1 MMRLP
6 MIVRV
11 ARKEIL
17 STVRDR
23 RAIVSNLLVPL
34 ILLPALMLGLPLAL
48 GGLFARETATVTDIG
63 VEGLEH
69 LTPELRQR
77 LVAQNL
83 QLAATDR
90 PQEAVTDDTY
100 PVALSV
106 PAEFRDRVAAGEPV
120 SVTIYSKTGNLRSE
134 LNAGKVQSAVQAYRQ
149 ALVTERVRAAGL
161 DPEILQPVAVQTV
174 DASREQEIASGQLAW
189 LIPFFIAIWTLVGG
203 QMTAIDATAGEKERG
218 TLEVL
223 LVAPIRRTEVVFGK
237 FLATLLFGLSAAMM
251 AIVGFLLGGW
261 VLRSIVAPRMGSEA
275 NEMMQ
280 IFGGSISVDVPTVAL
295 LLGSSLLLAG
305 MVAAL
310 LLAIAMFA
318 RSYKEAQSYI
328 GPLSFVF
335 ILPAMGLQF
344 RDLIDVGGAVN
355 WIPVLNVLV
364 LMDDLIGGTATAP
377 QVAATWLAL
386 LVTIAVLLAFSH
398 RTFQREDVIFRT

>member
-1 MMRLP
+1 MRPP
-6 MIVRV
+6 MILRV

-17 STVRDR
+17 STIRDR

-34 ILLPALMLGLPLAL
+34 ILLPTLMLGLPLAL
-48 GGLFARETATVTDIG
+48 GGLFARETATVTQIG

-69 LTPELRQR
+69 LTPELRER

-83 QLAATDR
+83 ELVKADR
-90 PQEAVTDDTY
+90 PQNGVRDDTY
-100 PVALSV
+100 PVALSI
-106 PAEFRDRVAAGEPV
+106 PADFGERVSAGDPV
-120 SVTIYSKTGNLRSE
+120 QVTVYSKTGNLRSE

-149 ALVTERVRAAGL
+149 ALVTERVRDAGL
-161 DPEILQPVAVQTV
+161 DPDILQPVAVQTV

-251 AIVGFLLGGW
+251 AIIGFLVGGW
-261 VLRSIVAPRMGSEA
+261 ILRGIVAPQMGGEA
-275 NEMMQ
+275 NELMRV
-280 IFGGSISVDVPTVAL
+280 FGGSISVDLPTVAL

-335 ILPAMGLQF
+335 ILPAVGLQF
-344 RDLIDVGGAVN
+344 RDLIDVGSAVN
-355 WIPVLNVLV
+355 WIPILNVLV
-364 LMDDLIGGTATAP
+364 LMDDLIGGTATAS
-377 QVAATWLAL
+377 QITVTWVAL
-386 LVTIAVLLAFSH
+386 LITIAVLLTFSH